1 MKSFFLL
8 ILGTSIATFS
18 QVKLKTYAQKIEK
31 GYQFLADNNEY
42 CPVSVKVDFTLNNMY
57 SSKGD
62 QNIFV
67 VPART
72 KGYVLTMLTY
82 KKPGKYGY
90 RFKTNFNYGNTLKDN
105 SDATYNYNLPF
116 KRGATF
122 KISQGY
128 NGTKTHQN
136 KFALDF
142 SMPIGAAIFSIREG
156 VVVKVVDNNTKTCYQ
171 KECSKFNNLLLVYH
185 KNGTFS
191 EYSHINTNSA
201 LVKPGDKITKGQL
214 IAKSGNIGFSSGP
227 HLHLVVFNQK
237 IDKRETF
244 KTKFKINDGTKAI
257 YLEEKEIYSRNY

>member
-1 MKSFFLL
+1 
-8 ILGTSIATFS
+8 
-18 QVKLKTYAQKIEK
+18 
-31 GYQFLADNNEY
+31 
-42 CPVSVKVDFTLNNMY
+42 MY
-57 SSKGD
+57 SSKGN
-62 QNIFV
+62 QHLFV

-72 KGYVLTMLTY
+72 KGAVLTELKS
-82 KKPGKYGY
+82 KKPGNYGY

-105 SDATYNYNLPF
+105 TEAIYNYNLPF
-116 KRGATF
+116 KSGTAF

-136 KFALDF
+136 EFALDF
-142 SMPIGAAIFSIREG
+142 SMPIGTPIFSIREG
-156 VVVKVVDNNTKTCYQ
+156 IVVKVVDHNTKTCYK
-171 KECSKFNNLLLVYH
+171 KECSKFNNILLVYH

-191 EYSHINTNSA
+191 EYSHIHTNSA

-257 YLEEKEIYSRNY
+257 YLEEKEMYSRNY